1 MDCQPVHS
9 NLMRRLKRD
18 SVTRIHNIRL
28 SNETETLLGRL
39 KEHLKGTAETDKPST
54 SVVVRR
60 ACYCQRWWL
69 IKPTVS
75 GEGELTRIN
84 KHMKGKTKRRNRQLD
99 APQTLSLLSIVHV
112 N

>member
-9 NLMRRLKRD
+9 NLVRRLKRG
-18 SVTRIHNIRL
+18 SVTKIHNIRL

-60 ACYCQRWWL
+60 ALTIYGNVCLPLSGQSL
-69 IKPTVS
+69 I
-75 GEGELTRIN
+75 EER
-84 KHMKGKTKRRNRQLD
+84 KTLVAQTYLPMKRRPVK
-99 APQTLSLLSIVHV
+99 AV
-112 N
+112 